1 MTYAVRFRELDSDNV
16 TLDELLDAASEIDL
30 DDAISDRNPAQVIKM
45 AHQQAIENKLLA
57 WTPADPGK
65 ITQVYSNPNQEHE
78 QHSLPRFFIHLI
90 MIYSRCGAKIS
101 THTSRPAIITGSV
114 FLGACRTL
122 THTGHLKR
130 KKTQFVNCKTQ
141 ESQAL
146 PIGCTEDWL
155 A

>member
-1 MTYAVRFRELDSDNV
+1 MAYRELDSDNV

-78 QHSLPRFFIHLI
+78 QHSLPN
-90 MIYSRCGAKIS
+90 AE
-101 THTSRPAIITGSV
+101 V
-114 FLGACRTL
+114 FHSSDYDLQQMWGENINAHFTPGYYYWFCFPGCL
-122 THTGHLKR
+122 PDSDPYGP
-130 KKTQFVNCKTQ
+130 FETQ
-141 ESQAL
+141 EDAIRELQD
-146 PIGCTEDWL
+146 PGKPGTTDWL
-155 A
+155 Y